1 MEIKFSCPLEIT
13 TELFEF
19 LVPFFAVEGAA
30 VGLLTLLGCFLA
42 NLNLKVIKEEF

>member
-19 LVPFFAVEGAA
+19 LVPFFAVEGTA

-42 NLNLKVIKEEF
+42 NLNLEINREEF